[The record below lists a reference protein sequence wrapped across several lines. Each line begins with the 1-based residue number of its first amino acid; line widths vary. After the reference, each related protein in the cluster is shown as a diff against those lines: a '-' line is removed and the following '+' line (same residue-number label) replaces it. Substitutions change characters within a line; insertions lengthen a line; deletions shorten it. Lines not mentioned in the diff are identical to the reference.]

1 VFSSKGF
8 QSWGKDNAILF
19 AAVMTKIEGRKD
31 DELLR
36 TYEFRGFPSMAILDA
51 DANAITKTVPR
62 DLFSIRNVVA
72 ASTEYVKLAADA
84 DAGKKVDSAAWY
96 LAQLG
101 IGKLTAQEAKDQFKG
116 AGLTGEAK
124 SKAEGILFVLEMT
137 ELSKSVRG
145 RDTSAEDKTAACVA
159 VYDAFKAG
167 KRLPAGASCETWVD
181 DMLIDA
187 AKSNGDKEA
196 FAHSYERVKARHLKR
211 IDEMKVFLAR
221 YQAEAEDN
229 KDDEEK
235 RNRAQTT
242 VGRIETIIEGTKG
255 TLDRLEALAKKLKS

>member
-1 VFSSKGF
+1 
-8 QSWGKDNAILF
+8 
-19 AAVMTKIEGRKD
+19 
-31 DELLR
+31 
-36 TYEFRGFPSMAILDA
+36 
-51 DANAITKTVPR
+51 
-62 DLFSIRNVVA
+62 
-72 ASTEYVKLAADA
+72 
-84 DAGKKVDSAAWY
+84 
-96 LAQLG
+96 
-101 IGKLTAQEAKDQFKG
+101 
-116 AGLTGEAK
+116 
-124 SKAEGILFVLEMT
+124 
-137 ELSKSVRG
+137 
-145 RDTSAEDKTAACVA
+145 
-159 VYDAFKAG
+159 
-167 KRLPAGASCETWVD
+167 
-181 DMLIDA
+181 MLIDA